1 MLRGVGLGKVRIDV
15 VKKTS
20 RKLMESYPDKF
31 TTDFEENKQMVTQLL
46 DSSTKWMRNRISGYV
61 TTLKKTEEKRK
72 AIMAT
77 PVGEA
82 PVELGAQDD

>member
-15 VKKTS
+15 VKKTA

-72 AIMAT
+72 AAT
-77 PVGEA
+77 TTPTEEA
-82 PVELGAQDD
+82 PVESET